1 MNPAIFIRI
10 IYALWLILVVYLTVS
25 AIGVKQETQRHLW
38 QSFGL
43 MFGIIAAT
51 V

>member
-43 MFGIIAAT
+43 MFGIIAAR